1 MSQKWIKKFFFYLLM
16 KSSAAEVLFVRTL
29 IYVVTLL
36 QSNSKI
42 FYRVEI
48 SVKQMVLASP

>member
-16 KSSAAEVLFVRTL
+16 KSSAVEVLFVRTL

>member
-1 MSQKWIKKFFFYLLM
+1 M